1 MACRRVGLSRDG
13 QAVTSALVSIVVRTK
28 DRPDFLS
35 RALGSITAQTHESW
49 EAIVVNDGGDPS
61 EVAAVVAAVRRPE
74 HRERI
79 SVISHA
85 ESRGRW
91 VSANAGVLAASGEFL
106 VLHDDD
112 DSWHP
117 DFLKRAVA
125 YLDRNPSRQGVVSRI
140 EIIWERA
147 ESGRFVEEGR
157 EQFQAQLSAPLLSD
171 MLLFNRF
178 VPIGFLYRRSLHAE
192 LGLYDE
198 KLPVVGD
205 WDFNLKVLARGP
217 LEYLGEEPLAYWH
230 QRRGA
235 SGDAANSVAGARND
249 HTAYDALIREAALR
263 DWVAENG
270 AGLVLYLTKFIDQRF
285 VDVENGIRAEIVAS
299 SLWRRISRRL
309 RRR

>member
-1 MACRRVGLSRDG
+1 MARSGLGLPWDG
-13 QAVTSALVSIVVRTK
+13 QAVTAPRVSIVVRTK

-35 RALGSITAQTHESW
+35 RALLSVTAQAYESW
-49 EAIVVNDGGDPS
+49 EAIVVNDGGDRAA
-61 EVAAVVAAVRRPE
+61 VAAVIDAVGQPD

-79 SVISHA
+79 RVIDHA

-91 VSANAGVLAASGEFL
+91 VSANAGVLASTGEFL

-117 DFLKRAVA
+117 QFLARATE
-125 YLDRNPSRQGVVSRI
+125 YLDHHPERQGVVSRI

-147 ESGRFVEEGR
+147 EHGRFVEESR
-157 EQFQAQLSAPLLSD
+157 EEFQAQLSAPLLSD
-171 MLLFNRF
+171 TLLFNRF

-192 LGLYDE
+192 LGLYDDT
-198 KLPVVGD
+198 LPVVGD

-217 LEYLGEEPLAYWH
+217 LEYLADEPLAYWH

-235 SGDAANSVAGARND
+235 TGNAANSVAGARSD
-249 HTAYDALIREAALR
+249 HSAYDARIREEALR
-263 DWVAENG
+263 RWVAQNG

-285 VDVENGIRAEIVAS
+285 VDVENGIRAEVAAS
-299 SLWRRISRRL
+299 SLWRRISRRI